1 MAGSSSVASTSIMD
15 IDGYKKSVLAPPGT
29 VPSVHVN
36 AHPLVLLNISEHW
49 TRTRAQNGRPQ
60 TVFGAVIGKQTGRLV
75 ELLNSYELVTCE
87 VGGSVIIDDAYYQ
100 MKSEQFKQ
108 VFPDFDM
115 LGWYST
121 GEDPTD
127 ADIKVTFLS
136 FTTILFFTFFPVY
149 YLFL

>member
-60 TVFGAVIGKQTGRLV
+60 TGKSYIMFREKLVYTYDCYLKCFGHYF
-75 ELLNSYELVTCE
+75 N
-87 VGGSVIIDDAYYQ
+87 
-100 MKSEQFKQ
+100 M
-108 VFPDFDM
+108 
-115 LGWYST
+115 
-121 GEDPTD
+121 
-127 ADIKVTFLS
+127 
-136 FTTILFFTFFPVY
+136 
-149 YLFL
+149 